1 MLILILRRMLEGVIV
16 MLVVGLISFSMFNF
30 LGDPVHNMAGEN
42 TSLADR
48 EKLREDLGLNDS
60 IAIQYVRFVG
70 NVATGELG
78 TSYRNQRPVLEL
90 FKERLPATLELTV
103 VAAFLALAIGIPMG
117 IYTGLNRHGVIS
129 GLFQAVSLIGI
140 SLPTFVTGILLILIF
155 SVEMNLLPSFGR
167 GQVTHLGWWTTG
179 FLTWSGIK
187 ALILP
192 AITLCLF
199 QMTLIMR
206 LVRGEMLEVL
216 RTDYIKFA
224 RARGL
229 KDSQVHFRHALKNT
243 LAPVITIVGLQI
255 GSLIAFAIITETVFQ
270 WPGLGL
276 LFIQAVS
283 FGDVPVMAAY
293 LVFIALV
300 FVVINLIVDIIN
312 SMVDP
317 RIRVDKAV
325 ATGHST

>member
-1 MLILILRRMLEGVIV
+1 MLEGVIV

-90 FKERLPATLELTV
+90 FKERLPATLELTL

>member
-1 MLILILRRMLEGVIV
+1 
-16 MLVVGLISFSMFNF
+16 
-30 LGDPVHNMAGEN
+30 
-42 TSLADR
+42 
-48 EKLREDLGLNDS
+48 
-60 IAIQYVRFVG
+60 VRFVG

-90 FKERLPATLELTV
+90 FKERLPATLELTL